1 MLWLGAGCGGA
12 GAERPAASAP
22 TSVVSTDSASSVPDS
37 ESVECA
43 AADFRPHEHVNKS
56 TSGDESSE
64 FPLEA
69 QPTSAQTAAAEAFR
83 DAVRQGAAP
92 YRTVEAAKAAGYDL
106 DETASLLKVLP
117 AADAQAVHSSLAA
130 GMINHL
136 FNARLANDG
145 FVVKPDRPD
154 GLMFATNGEKS
165 VLVGAVFLAPIC
177 THGPQIAGP
186 LTVWHTHPAITC
198 YDGTAPVGA
207 PVGFRPGMPA
217 TDPLTCPEGELLENS
232 PEMLHVW
239 FDAPDLRSTFATA
252 MSASWAIDRLSK

>member
-1 MLWLGAGCGGA
+1 MLWLAVGCGGV
-12 GAERPAASAP
+12 GAERTAASAP
-22 TSVVSTDSASSVPDS
+22 ISVAASESGSSVPNS
-37 ESVECA
+37 ETAECA
-43 AADFRPHEHVNKS
+43 AADFRPHEHVNES

-69 QPTSAQTAAAEAFR
+69 QPTPAQTAAAEAFR
-83 DAVRQGAAP
+83 DAVQQGTAP
-92 YRTVEAAKAAGYDL
+92 YRTVESARAAGYDL
-106 DETASLLKVLP
+106 DEMASLLKVLP
-117 AADAQAVHSSLAA
+117 AADAQAVRSSLAS
-130 GMINHL
+130 GMVNHL

-154 GLMFATNGEKS
+154 GLMFATDGEKS
-165 VLVGAVFLAPIC
+165 VLAGAVFLAPVC

-186 LTVWHTHPAITC
+186 LTVWHTHPGITC

-207 PVGFRPGMPA
+207 PLGFRPGKPA
-217 TDPLTCPEGELLENS
+217 TEPLRCAVGELLETS